1 MSRFAALRLGIG
13 IAVTLSACV
22 HYVPQP
28 KPPERVVDDFVSR
41 SFQDPGLHQA
51 LDKALPARSADWPRR
66 AWDRADLLFAMLYFN
81 DSIAQGRA
89 AVDVSSAAR
98 KTARELPN
106 PEIELAGE
114 YANQHDG
121 SPLWLWGVATEWLLD
136 FGVRRGMRISLAD
149 LSQQQALYDFTELVW
164 RMRRQLERSFAD
176 MLLTQRE
183 VDLLETVKSDR
194 NSQLEMAR
202 RQLEVGAAARGEV
215 DRLVRDALLDEQK
228 LNEAHSRA
236 SAAESDLA
244 AAVGVPVRSLQA
256 VHLGWP
262 DLDDPPDIPEERLSK
277 GREASVLER
286 ADVRS
291 AVVGYSATEAALRL
305 EVSKQYPDIAIGPA
319 YQWDH
324 GVKRLQFNLFLTL
337 PLLNRNRGAIAEAE
351 ARRAEAGAR
360 LEATVA
366 RAYSEID
373 ESIRQ
378 WRLARARLAEAR
390 GGIYES
396 AQRIY
401 SEMER
406 GFAAGANDRTE
417 LVAARI
423 AHTLAELEVIDAV
436 RGAQWALS
444 DMEGAM
450 RGPLAGPELS
460 LSPASAAVPGGRSA
474 PAVPGGE
481 LGPALPEGRR

>member
-1 MSRFAALRLGIG
+1 MSRSAARPWCVAAG
-13 IAVTLSACV
+13 IAAVLAACV

-28 KPPERVVDDFVSR
+28 KAPEKVVDAFVSR
-41 SFQDPGLHQA
+41 SFEDPGLRKV
-51 LDKALPARSADWPRR
+51 LDEAFPARSTDWPRQQ
-66 AWDRADLLFAMLYFN
+66 WDRADLLFAMLYFN

-89 AVDVSSAAR
+89 AVDASTAAR
-98 KTARELPN
+98 RTARELPN
-106 PEIELAGE
+106 PEIELEGE

-149 LSQQQALYDFTELVW
+149 LSEQQALDDFTEIIW
-164 RMRRQLERSFAD
+164 RTHRQLQRSFAD

-183 VDLLETVKSDR
+183 VKWLETVKADR
-194 NSQLEMAR
+194 DSQLEMAR
-202 RQLEVGAAARGEV
+202 RELEVGATARGEV

-228 LNEAHSRA
+228 LNEARSRA
-236 SAAESDLA
+236 SAAESALA
-244 AAVGVPVRSLQA
+244 AAIGVPVKSLEA
-256 VHLGWP
+256 VHLSWP
-262 DLDDPPDIPEERLSK
+262 DLDNPPDIPEARLTQ
-277 GREASVLER
+277 GREASVLQR
-286 ADVRS
+286 ADVRG
-291 AVVGYSATEAALRL
+291 AVVGYGAAEAALRL

-351 ARRAEAGAR
+351 ARRAQAGAK

-366 RAYSEID
+366 SAYSQID

-378 WRLARARLAEAR
+378 WRLARARLREAR

-423 AHTLAELEVIDAV
+423 ARTLAELEVIDAV

-444 DMEGAM
+444 DLEGAM
-450 RGPLAGPELS
+450 RGPLEGPELS
-460 LSPASAAVPGGRSA
+460 FA
-474 PAVPGGE
+474 PAGLAAPQGRP
-481 LGPALPEGRR
+481 GPALLEGGR